1 MALKG
6 NQKKLD
12 KNNNNRIDAEDFKI
26 LKSQKEKVKPVKA
39 VLGIAAMGALGAK
52 MLKDKNKKAMALPG
66 VGAAALLAKKKKEML
81 GKRMGGVMK
90 AKLGAEIKPKGP
102 GVLRPKPTSGGK
114 PLKPKPIK
122 PNKKMGGGMM
132 KKYNKGGGADTGTMG
147 ERRSVMGVFQNKVN
161 RFLKDAPSMNKRD
174 FDKLKERTKTY
185 VKAESKKNTD
195 RLTER
200 DINNAKRAI
209 QSAKAKRAT
218 QGFLPSDSMP
228 KKMGGGMIG
237 GSQMP
242 GYSKGKSVKVKC
254 KLGRNKPTKM
264 Y

>member
-1 MALKG
+1 MSEKKRNFLKFIKSGTYTDKSG
-6 NQKKLD
+6 NRTNTDREASRVKKIDLD
-12 KNNNNRIDAEDFKI
+12 LETMKPASTKKMLTGGQAKIAAKAPPPDKITGEDFAVLRAEK
-26 LKSQKEKVKPVKA
+26 KKVKPVKA

-52 MLKDKNKKAMALPG
+52 MLKDKKKKTMALPG

-102 GVLRPKPTSGGK
+102 GVLRPKPTAGGK
-114 PLKPKPIK
+114 PLKPKPMK
-122 PNKKMGGGMM
+122 PN
-132 KKYNKGGGADTGTMG
+132 
-147 ERRSVMGVFQNKVN
+147 
-161 RFLKDAPSMNKRD
+161 
-174 FDKLKERTKTY
+174 
-185 VKAESKKNTD
+185 
-195 RLTER
+195 
-200 DINNAKRAI
+200 
-209 QSAKAKRAT
+209 
-218 QGFLPSDSMP
+218 

>member
-1 MALKG
+1 MSEKKRNFLKFIKSGTYTDKSG
-6 NQKKLD
+6 NRTNTDREASRVKKIDLD
-12 KNNNNRIDAEDFKI
+12 LETMKPASTKKMLTGGQAKIAAKAPPPDKITGEDFAVLREEK
-26 LKSQKEKVKPVKA
+26 KKVKPVKA

-102 GVLRPKPTSGGK
+102 GVLRPKPTAGGK
-114 PLKPKPIK
+114 PLKPKPMK
-122 PNKKMGGGMM
+122 PN
-132 KKYNKGGGADTGTMG
+132 
-147 ERRSVMGVFQNKVN
+147 
-161 RFLKDAPSMNKRD
+161 
-174 FDKLKERTKTY
+174 
-185 VKAESKKNTD
+185 
-195 RLTER
+195 
-200 DINNAKRAI
+200 
-209 QSAKAKRAT
+209 
-218 QGFLPSDSMP
+218 

>member
-1 MALKG
+1 MPGRSKLKQG
-6 NQKKLD
+6 LTQTSKEEGGKTDRSTASIKNYYSGGKRSFSYKKNDRGKIVKIPQMLTGGQAKIAAKAPPPD
-12 KNNNNRIDAEDFKI
+12 KITGEDFAVLRTEK
-26 LKSQKEKVKPVKA
+26 KKVKPVKA

-102 GVLRPKPTSGGK
+102 GVLRPKPTAGGK
-114 PLKPKPIK
+114 PLKPKPMK
-122 PNKKMGGGMM
+122 PN
-132 KKYNKGGGADTGTMG
+132 
-147 ERRSVMGVFQNKVN
+147 
-161 RFLKDAPSMNKRD
+161 
-174 FDKLKERTKTY
+174 
-185 VKAESKKNTD
+185 
-195 RLTER
+195 
-200 DINNAKRAI
+200 
-209 QSAKAKRAT
+209 
-218 QGFLPSDSMP
+218 

>member
-1 MALKG
+1 MPAG
-6 NQKKLD
+6 IYSGSKKAKYQNEKNKD
-12 KNNNNRIDAEDFKI
+12 KQGMLTGGQAKIAAKAPPTNKIDAKDFKI

-52 MLKDKNKKAMALPG
+52 MLKDKKKKTMALPG

-102 GVLRPKPTSGGK
+102 GVLRPKPTAGGK

-122 PNKKMGGGMM
+122 PN
-132 KKYNKGGGADTGTMG
+132 
-147 ERRSVMGVFQNKVN
+147 
-161 RFLKDAPSMNKRD
+161 
-174 FDKLKERTKTY
+174 
-185 VKAESKKNTD
+185 
-195 RLTER
+195 
-200 DINNAKRAI
+200 
-209 QSAKAKRAT
+209 
-218 QGFLPSDSMP
+218 

>member
-1 MALKG
+1 MPGRSKLKQG
-6 NQKKLD
+6 LTQTSKEEGGKTDRSTASIKNYYSGGKRSFSYKKNDRGKIVKIPQMLTGGQAKIAAKAPPPD
-12 KNNNNRIDAEDFKI
+12 KITGEDFAVLREEK
-26 LKSQKEKVKPVKA
+26 KKVKPVKA

-102 GVLRPKPTSGGK
+102 GVLRPKPTAGGK

-122 PNKKMGGGMM
+122 PN
-132 KKYNKGGGADTGTMG
+132 
-147 ERRSVMGVFQNKVN
+147 
-161 RFLKDAPSMNKRD
+161 
-174 FDKLKERTKTY
+174 
-185 VKAESKKNTD
+185 
-195 RLTER
+195 
-200 DINNAKRAI
+200 
-209 QSAKAKRAT
+209 
-218 QGFLPSDSMP
+218 